1 MAEGQQKGA
10 IAEESGQAHGLP
22 RNELQ
27 ERRDWQKSEAVH
39 VCLSFSSLLQ
49 QGLPG
54 IQQRHFQLQ
63 GHAYTSLLHPNL
75 LSQLYE
81 QWETLKILQ
90 RYVNRQVTNLQEVQ
104 VSGSVDNR
112 TLPQQRILQRYYQR
126 YLQTMQVQLASSQVY
141 PSHAEIEQLMGEL
154 QQKLQQLHE
163 SLQPFL
169 LDDLGAEHLGSASAS
184 VSLAGEQVERRQS
197 YLHGDLSEDQ
207 TRTITDSGYA
217 SASNGKNHP
226 AQNTNPTS
234 TRLELTTQDS
244 TGTSDA
250 RTVYSDASSIPS
262 VMRECYLSDLA
273 ESMIAGLRSRGLAEP
288 DMEKASSIL
297 PDLLQAFALK
307 VGHDAPSQMHRDVMV
322 FIHKNRR

>member
-1 MAEGQQKGA
+1 
-10 IAEESGQAHGLP
+10 
-22 RNELQ
+22 
-27 ERRDWQKSEAVH
+27 
-39 VCLSFSSLLQ
+39 
-49 QGLPG
+49 
-54 IQQRHFQLQ
+54 
-63 GHAYTSLLHPNL
+63 
-75 LSQLYE
+75 
-81 QWETLKILQ
+81 
-90 RYVNRQVTNLQEVQ
+90 